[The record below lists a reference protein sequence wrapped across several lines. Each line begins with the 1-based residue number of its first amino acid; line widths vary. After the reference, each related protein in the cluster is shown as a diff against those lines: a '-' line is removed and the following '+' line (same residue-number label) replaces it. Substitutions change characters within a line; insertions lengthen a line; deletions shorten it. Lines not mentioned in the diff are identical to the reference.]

1 MPYTALRKAHR
12 KAGERIVGLTRRFTP
27 DLNEANMRETH
38 ESTCGAE
45 QVRSGP
51 PGPRPKVLPE
61 RRRSRLLRS
70 ALASAGVY
78 ALLTAIAVI
87 MAGPFVWMLLSSF
100 KPNQELF
107 AYPPVWIPT
116 RITFEH
122 FINAFRYTNF
132 ARYFLNSTIVSVTA
146 TLLNLFFCSLA
157 GYAFARLDFPGKN
170 LIFFA
175 ILATMMIP
183 VYVTLIP
190 LFILVKRFP
199 LAGGNNLFG
208 QNGTGLINTYWGL
221 VLPYVVSVFGVFLTR
236 QFFSSIPTELNDA
249 ARVDGASE
257 FAIYS
262 RIYLPLSRPVLA
274 TLAIFSFTGVWDDF
288 LWPLVI
294 TNSEHMRTVQLGL
307 QIFRSQFLVDWGPLM
322 AATLVV
328 TLPVLLIFIFNQRHF
343 VKGVVTTGL
352 KG

>member
-1 MPYTALRKAHR
+1 MRDVR
-12 KAGERIVGLTRRFTP
+12 QEICGSRRWNT
-27 DLNEANMRETH
+27 
-38 ESTCGAE
+38 
-45 QVRSGP
+45 
-51 PGPRPKVLPE
+51 PGPHSRASLE
-61 RRRSRLLRS
+61 RRRARLRR
-70 ALASAGVY
+70 ALAGAAVY
-78 ALLTAIAVI
+78 VVLAAIAIV
-87 MAGPFVWMLLSSF
+87 MAGPFAWMLMSSF

-116 RITFEH
+116 KITFEH
-122 FINAFRYTNF
+122 FVNAFRYTNF
-132 ARYFLNSTIVSVTA
+132 ARYFLNSAVVSVTA

-157 GYAFARLDFPGKN
+157 GYSFARLDFPGKS

-175 ILATMMIP
+175 VLATMMIP

-190 LFILVKRFP
+190 LFILVRRFP

-208 QNGTGLINTYWGL
+208 HNGTGLINTYWGL
-221 VLPYVVSVFGVFLTR
+221 ILPYIVSVFGVFLTR
-236 QFFSSIPTELNDA
+236 QFFTSIPTELNDA

-257 FAIYS
+257 FTIYS
-262 RIYLPLSRPVLA
+262 KIYLPLSRPVLA

>member
-1 MPYTALRKAHR
+1 MPDVCQDRCR
-12 KAGERIVGLTRRFTP
+12 
-27 DLNEANMRETH
+27 
-38 ESTCGAE
+38 
-45 QVRSGP
+45 
-51 PGPRPKVLPE
+51 PE
-61 RRRSRLLRS
+61 RANLPGSYPGVSLQRRRARLRL
-70 ALASAGVY
+70 ALSSAGVY
-78 ALLTAIAVI
+78 VLLVAIAVV
-87 MAGPFVWMLLSSF
+87 MAAPFAWMLLSSF

-116 RITFEH
+116 KVTFEH
-122 FINAFRYTNF
+122 FVNAFKYTNF
-132 ARYFLNSTIVSVTA
+132 ARYFFNSAVVSVTA

-157 GYAFARLDFPGKN
+157 GYSFARLDFPGKS

-175 ILATMMIP
+175 VLATMMIP

-199 LAGGNNLFG
+199 LAGGNNLLG

-221 VLPYVVSVFGVFLTR
+221 ILPYIVSVFGVFLTR

-343 VKGVVTTGL
+343 VKGVATTGL

>member
-1 MPYTALRKAHR
+1 MRDVR
-12 KAGERIVGLTRRFTP
+12 QEICGSRRWNT
-27 DLNEANMRETH
+27 
-38 ESTCGAE
+38 
-45 QVRSGP
+45 
-51 PGPRPKVLPE
+51 PGPHSRASLE
-61 RRRSRLLRS
+61 RRRARLRR
-70 ALASAGVY
+70 ALAGAAVY
-78 ALLTAIAVI
+78 VVLAAIAIV
-87 MAGPFVWMLLSSF
+87 MAGPFAWMLMSSF

-116 RITFEH
+116 KITFEH
-122 FINAFRYTNF
+122 FVNAFRYTNF
-132 ARYFLNSTIVSVTA
+132 ARYFLNSAVVSVTA

-157 GYAFARLDFPGKN
+157 GYSFARLDFPGKS

-175 ILATMMIP
+175 VLATMMIP

-190 LFILVKRFP
+190 LFILVRRFP
-199 LAGGNNLFG
+199 LAGGNNLSG

-221 VLPYVVSVFGVFLTR
+221 ILPYIVSVFGVFLTR
-236 QFFSSIPTELNDA
+236 QFFTSIPTEINDA

-257 FAIYS
+257 FTIYS
-262 RIYLPLSRPVLA
+262 KIYLPLSRPVLA